1 MRGHRACARKLAG
14 VRGWVTTYYTCCAN
28 VTLNIFTN
36 SHPAE
41 AACLPIYAAKVDL
54 DGYLHW
60 AWMNWD
66 EHP

>member
-1 MRGHRACARKLAG
+1 MGDHLLHLLCQRAPP
-14 VRGWVTTYYTCCAN
+14 
-28 VTLNIFTN
+28 NIFTN

-41 AACLPIYAAKVDL
+41 AACLPIYAAKMNL

-66 EHP
+66 EPP